1 MLSWHQATGLARPGS
16 HPPGCGL
23 QGGTWRGGVVV
34 KIDLMLKAITCIN
47 CMEAKCASLEAAVEL
62 LKA

>member
-1 MLSWHQATGLARPGS
+1 M
-16 HPPGCGL
+16 
-23 QGGTWRGGVVV
+23 